1 MANKPSF
8 NRNEPTCSICQDLNL
23 LPGKGTSAPKAI
35 RMSYFEVVESA
46 IIGCRFCSLI
56 CQGLKTLDARIK
68 ESSFIIAVSA
78 QLEKPFYVSWD
89 DELSQ
94 RRALELFTISGK
106 RPRVVRYAT

>member
-1 MANKPSF
+1 MASKPIF
-8 NRNEPTCSICQDLNL
+8 NRNESTCSICQDLNF
-23 LPGKGTSAPKAI
+23 LPGKRTSAPKAI

-46 IIGCRFCSLI
+46 LIGCWFCSLI

-68 ESSFIIAVSA
+68 ESSCIISVSA
-78 QLEKPFYVSWD
+78 QLGKPFYISWD

-94 RRALELFTISGK
+94 RRALELFTVSGK